1 LRHYCA
7 IIAPLL
13 RLSIIFFIIKKY
25 KNIKKMEN
33 NILINSGMI
42 SFIYLLF
49 KFLEMRFVIK
59 QNKPFK
65 ELFRETMIVFLSVVV
80 GFYLVEQVMPLKN
93 ISYEATKAFVGAPE
107 F

>member
-1 LRHYCA
+1 
-7 IIAPLL
+7 
-13 RLSIIFFIIKKY
+13 
-25 KNIKKMEN
+25 MET
-33 NILINSGMI
+33 NILMNSAII

-49 KFLEMRFVIK
+49 KFIEMRFIIK

-80 GFYLVEQVMPLKN
+80 GIYLVEQVMPLKN
-93 ISYEATKAFVGAPE
+93 VSYEATKAFIGSPE